1 MDVEKAS
8 GGSILL
14 HVRDTA
20 RKVAEEANRND
31 MQQRMCVGRESCSI
45 VAVCT
50 DVIVWCYWG
59 YRFEQLCTG
68 SGEESSGVE
77 DGGPEAQSADVASP
91 SDPKSFGR
99 LCYSAGEM
107 SELQRKYG
115 APSGSSGDGEAHTAT
130 ISGGS
135 GGRGGSGA
143 VNANEEFVSV
153 MSIGIDE
160 LKILMAAE
168 IDCTQPGS
176 GYVELKTN
184 KLLQTERDRTSFEKH
199 KLLKFWLQVHASA
212 TASAIVSCLLVAA
225 TGLPARTDIRSSLA
239 VPIVSLQVVWTNGF
253 ALVCVQSF
261 LAGVPKIVVGFRD
274 AQGAVHELT
283 PLETLKIPR
292 MVREKR
298 LWDPSVCLNFGKTV
312 LQWIIQQISSIL
324 SVRRFRLRYDPGRRE
339 ITLSPMNSN

>member
-1 MDVEKAS
+1 
-8 GGSILL
+8 
-14 HVRDTA
+14 
-20 RKVAEEANRND
+20 
-31 MQQRMCVGRESCSI
+31 
-45 VAVCT
+45 
-50 DVIVWCYWG
+50 
-59 YRFEQLCTG
+59 
-68 SGEESSGVE
+68 
-77 DGGPEAQSADVASP
+77 
-91 SDPKSFGR
+91 
-99 LCYSAGEM
+99 M

-199 KLLKFWLQVHASA
+199 KLLKFWLQ
-212 TASAIVSCLLVAA
+212 
-225 TGLPARTDIRSSLA
+225 
-239 VPIVSLQVVWTNGF
+239 
-253 ALVCVQSF
+253 SF